1 MKQWEIPV
9 VWTMMGT
16 IKVEAETLS
25 EAIEIAR
32 DERGEIPIPDNGE
45 FLDGSWEVDCDDI
58 DYLREW
64 YNDNQQDE

>member
-16 IKVEAETLS
+16 IKVEAETLA

-45 FLDGSWEVDCDDI
+45 FLDGSWKVDCDDI

>member
-16 IKVEAETLS
+16 IKVEAETLA

-45 FLDGSWEVDCDDI
+45 FLDDSWEVDCDDI

>member
-16 IKVEAETLS
+16 IKVEAETLA

-32 DERGEIPIPDNGE
+32 DERGEIPIPRMNDDKTNILISNGKFE
-45 FLDGSWEVDCDDI
+45 RWKIS
-58 DYLREW
+58 
-64 YNDNQQDE
+64 

>member
-16 IKVEAETLS
+16 IKVEAETLA

-32 DERGEIPIPDNGE
+32 DERGEITIPDNGE
-45 FLDGSWEVDCDDI
+45 FLDGSWEVACDDI